1 MDRDGSCVQGCCK
14 FPLAPT
20 TCAFL
25 AMDRRMDRNGSGWI
39 VRSGLQVDAR
49 AAHPERREGPEREK
63 QGETLDGKVKCQEK
77 TCTSLSQ
84 TAASSF

>member
-39 VRSGLQVDAR
+39 VGSGLQVDAR
-49 AAHPERREGPEREK
+49 AAHPERREGPDLRPGHK
-63 QGETLDGKVKCQEK
+63 NDAPNH
-77 TCTSLSQ
+77 
-84 TAASSF
+84 AAE

>member
-1 MDRDGSCVQGCCK
+1 
-14 FPLAPT
+14 
-20 TCAFL
+20 
-25 AMDRRMDRNGSGWI
+25 MDRRMDRDGSGWI

-49 AAHPERREGPEREK
+49 AAHLERREGPEREK

-84 TAASSF
+84 TGASSS